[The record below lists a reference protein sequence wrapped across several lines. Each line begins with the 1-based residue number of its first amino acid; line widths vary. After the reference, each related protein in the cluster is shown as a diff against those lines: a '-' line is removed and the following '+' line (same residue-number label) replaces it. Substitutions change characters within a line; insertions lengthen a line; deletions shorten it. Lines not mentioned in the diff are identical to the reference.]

1 MSGGSAS
8 SWSAWLDRFDN
19 ARSSEQNLNSKIRSG
34 NVSNLGTSVF
44 ALQQSVSR
52 LRREFDSMTSGPT
65 PNSIATPQ
73 EIRRRDDNLKS
84 LEHQTKILLAT
95 YNNRTQG
102 TKGAST
108 LEAGAQMLRVQ
119 NQIMQDQDEQLNI
132 IGQGV
137 SNLKQYSLAVKNET
151 DLHAR
156 LLDDINI
163 DVDRATSGLE
173 SEGDRAEYVAKKSSN
188 FRLYMAILVLSV
200 ILVFELI
207 IGGSK

>member
-1 MSGGSAS
+1 
-8 SWSAWLDRFDN
+8 
-19 ARSSEQNLNSKIRSG
+19 
-34 NVSNLGTSVF
+34 
-44 ALQQSVSR
+44 
-52 LRREFDSMTSGPT
+52 MTSGPT

-102 TKGAST
+102 TKGFVAST

-119 NQIMQDQDEQLNI
+119 NQIMQGTNNQDEQLNI

>member
-1 MSGGSAS
+1 
-8 SWSAWLDRFDN
+8 
-19 ARSSEQNLNSKIRSG
+19 
-34 NVSNLGTSVF
+34 
-44 ALQQSVSR
+44 
-52 LRREFDSMTSGPT
+52 MTSGPT

-84 LEHQTKILLAT
+84 LEHQTKILLTT

-173 SEGDRAEYVAKKSSN
+173 SEGDRAEYVAKKGSN

>member
-1 MSGGSAS
+1 
-8 SWSAWLDRFDN
+8 
-19 ARSSEQNLNSKIRSG
+19 
-34 NVSNLGTSVF
+34 
-44 ALQQSVSR
+44 
-52 LRREFDSMTSGPT
+52 MTSGPT

-84 LEHQTKILLAT
+84 LEHQTKILLTT

-119 NQIMQDQDEQLNI
+119 NQIMQGTNNQDEQLNI

-173 SEGDRAEYVAKKSSN
+173 SEGDRAEYVAKKGSN

>member
-1 MSGGSAS
+1 
-8 SWSAWLDRFDN
+8 
-19 ARSSEQNLNSKIRSG
+19 
-34 NVSNLGTSVF
+34 
-44 ALQQSVSR
+44 
-52 LRREFDSMTSGPT
+52 MTSGPT

-102 TKGAST
+102 TKGFVY
-108 LEAGAQMLRVQ
+108 LDL
-119 NQIMQDQDEQLNI
+119 NNQDEQLNI

>member
-1 MSGGSAS
+1 
-8 SWSAWLDRFDN
+8 
-19 ARSSEQNLNSKIRSG
+19 
-34 NVSNLGTSVF
+34 
-44 ALQQSVSR
+44 
-52 LRREFDSMTSGPT
+52 MTSGPT

-84 LEHQTKILLAT
+84 LEHQTKILLTT

-102 TKGAST
+102 TKGFVC
-108 LEAGAQMLRVQ
+108 LDL
-119 NQIMQDQDEQLNI
+119 NNQDEQLNI

-173 SEGDRAEYVAKKSSN
+173 SEGDRAEYVAKKGSN